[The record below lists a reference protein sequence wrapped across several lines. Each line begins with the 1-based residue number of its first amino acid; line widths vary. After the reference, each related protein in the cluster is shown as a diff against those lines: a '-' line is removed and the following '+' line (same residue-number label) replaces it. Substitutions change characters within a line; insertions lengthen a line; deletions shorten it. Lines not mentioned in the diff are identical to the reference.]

1 MITPEWYGR
10 RGRRILLRQTQ
21 PEFPPTTS
29 TVTPQP
35 TSTQGSLDLH
45 DTATTHTPI
54 IAITAASLAAI
65 ILVICVITFLRSYR
79 EKNHA
84 QNEKPNNF
92 LMRLRQ
98 RWSKNPSRYE
108 IPGTTE
114 QTETTIRP
122 TTTNAATEGSVEM
135 GNRLSRDAVSI
146 RSVITLP
153 AYIQTAR
160 QNECV
165 LGREGERAGIDVVV
179 EFPDLAEEEQRR
191 EDEMEALY
199 QVRLARRRENEA
211 REERRRHRRD
221 ARERGECVE
230 ARDIEESAQRA
241 SNGSSGQTI
250 EELRAEHDRLKRL
263 RQRTVSVVSYAEI
276 GVARHDGTRLSINS
290 QENERT
296 GLLGE
301 AGNASPWGLA
311 HRPGSIVSNHTTNS
325 EMHLNPTG
333 TGDITSSPPQSHSWN
348 NSRTSLNRRRASDIG
363 AISHLSTY
371 NNSNASPTGLPEY
384 ENIPL
389 ADPVQPMEPLPMY
402 SGPIGRGT
410 QWRSSGIENETASI
424 YVGESSTSREAW
436 RTGDTA
442 HTTSNS
448 RRNSNSVH
456 SRRNSTSIQSRRN
469 STSYKA
475 QMGLRAGA
483 VTSSISNSK
492 SEHLPS
498 IEVDPGS
505 PA

>member
-1 MITPEWYGR
+1 MITPEWYSR
-10 RGRRILLRQTQ
+10 RDRRILLRQTQ

-35 TSTQGSLDLH
+35 TSTQGSLNLH

-54 IAITAASLAAI
+54 IAITAVSLAAI
-65 ILVICVITFLRSYR
+65 ILVICVVTFLRSYR

-84 QNEKPNNF
+84 QNEKPSNF

-98 RWSKNPSRYE
+98 RWSKNHSRYE
-108 IPGTTE
+108 IPGSTE

-122 TTTNAATEGSVEM
+122 TTNAATEGSLEM
-135 GNRLSRDAVSI
+135 GNRLSRDAASI

-211 REERRRHRRD
+211 REERRRLRRD
-221 ARERGECVE
+221 ARERGEPIE
-230 ARDIEESAQRA
+230 ARDVEESAQRA
-241 SNGSSGQTI
+241 SNVSSGQTI

-301 AGNASPWGLA
+301 LGNASAWSPA

-325 EMHLNPTG
+325 EMHLNPMG
-333 TGDITSSPPQSHSWN
+333 TGDVTSSPPQSHSWN
-348 NSRTSLNRRRASDIG
+348 NSRTSLSRRRASDIG
-363 AISHLSTY
+363 AISHLSAY
-371 NNSNASPTGLPEY
+371 NNSNAPSTGLPEY

-389 ADPVQPMEPLPMY
+389 ADPVQSTEPLPMY
-402 SGPIGRGT
+402 SGPTGRSS
-410 QWRSSGIENETASI
+410 QRRSSGLENETASI
-424 YVGESSTSREAW
+424 YVGEGSTSREAW
-436 RTGDTA
+436 RTGDAA

-456 SRRNSTSIQSRRN
+456 SRRNSTSIHSRRN

-475 QMGLRAGA
+475 QIGLRAGA

-498 IEVDPGS
+498 IQVDPGS